1 MLLDVQ
7 NVVLKMLA
15 EGEEPSDALD
25 ALCRWLEK
33 RLPSTI
39 ATILLVDDAGRL
51 QPCAAP
57 SLDPS
62 FTSAIQGQPI
72 GPFQGSCGAAAHSR
86 QTITDID
93 LQRSERWR
101 DFAHLILPFGL
112 VACFSSPV
120 MSRAGKVIGTIALYF
135 RESRGPTPLEQSIV
149 EGCLSLCLIVLEHQ
163 ERMAEAQRLAYTDS
177 LTCLPN
183 RAAFS
188 RKIETRP
195 TGQRSILLVDIDNLK
210 SVNDTF
216 GHHVGDALIANVAN
230 RLASIGSE
238 MRAFRIGGDEFALV
252 FDGVA
257 TDLVIELA
265 EEIRHACAK
274 PMVCAG
280 VHIRPGVT
288 QGLAFTKGTSESAI
302 DLWQQA
308 DQALYHAKESGR
320 GAWTVFDESVA
331 TAISKRAQAVQ
342 LLSDALAERRVE
354 AWYQPICRLDTQE
367 LVGVEA
373 LARIRVADESV
384 VAAAQFHEATKDA
397 QVAAELT
404 RQMIGCIARDVSAW
418 ISASVPFQHVGINVS
433 ASDLADDD
441 FVHFLAETF
450 TSASIPLEHIIL
462 EITESVYLSERNGK
476 IAPQIATLREA
487 GFKIALDDFGTGYAS
502 LTHLVSVPI
511 DIIKIDKSFIDL
523 LGADEASTAIVEGL
537 LHIARR
543 MGIKVVAEGIE
554 HAHQERLLL
563 DRGCQLGQGYLYAKA
578 LPAREAALFLKEKGQ
593 KTGPL

>member
-15 EGEEPSDALD
+15 EGEEPSNALD

-39 ATILLVDDAGRL
+39 ATILLVDDTGRL

-57 SLDPS
+57 SLAPS

-93 LQRSERWR
+93 LERSKRWR

-120 MSRAGKVIGTIALYF
+120 LSRADKVIGTIALYF
-135 RESRGPTPLEQSIV
+135 TEPRGPTPLEQSIV
-149 EGCLSLCLIVLEHQ
+149 EGCLSLCMIVLEHK
-163 ERMAEAQRLAYTDS
+163 ERVAEMQRLAYTDS
-177 LTCLPN
+177 VTGLPN

-188 RKIETRP
+188 RKIEMRP
-195 TGQRSILLVDIDNLK
+195 IGPRSILLVDIDNL
-210 SVNDTF
+210 SQVNDTF
-216 GHHVGDALIANVAN
+216 GHHVGDALIASTAK
-230 RLASIGSE
+230 RLLSTGE
-238 MRAFRIGGDEFALV
+238 QMQAFRIGGDEFALV
-252 FDGVA
+252 VDGAAPDV
-257 TDLVIELA
+257 LYELA

-274 PMVCAG
+274 PTVCAG
-280 VHIRPGVT
+280 VNIRPSVT
-288 QGLAFTKGTSESAI
+288 QGLAFNTGITQSAM
-302 DLWQQA
+302 DLWSQA
-308 DQALYHAKESGR
+308 DQALYHAKSAGR
-320 GAWTVFDESVA
+320 GAWTVFDANVA

-373 LARIRVADESV
+373 LARIRAADGSV

-404 RQMIGCIARDVSAW
+404 RQMIACIARDVSAW

-441 FVHFLAETF
+441 FVHYLTEVF
-450 TSASIPLEHIIL
+450 ASTGIPLKHIIL
-462 EITESVYLSERNGK
+462 EITESVYLGDSNGR
-476 IAPQIATLREA
+476 IAPQIAMLREA

-502 LTHLVSVPI
+502 LTHLVSVSV

-523 LGADEASTAIVEGL
+523 IGTDEASTAIVEGL

-543 MGIKVVAEGIE
+543 MGIRVVAEGIE
-554 HAHQERLLL
+554 HAHQERLLVE
-563 DRGCQLGQGYLYAKA
+563 RGCQLGQGYLYAKA
-578 LPAREAALFLKEKGQ
+578 LPASEAAFLLKDKGQ
-593 KTGPL
+593 KTGPS